1 MIMRSLLASLSAAA
15 LVATPIAA
23 QAAPRQATP
32 VEGEEIAGNPWIPI
46 AVLVAVLAA
55 ILIVASDDNGP
66 TSP

>member
-1 MIMRSLLASLSAAA
+1 MVMRSLLASLSAAA

-46 AVLVAVLAA
+46 VVLITVLAA
-55 ILIVASDDNGP
+55 ILVVASDDNGP